1 MKLLFEDNRSI
12 VGMWHEEYDDV
23 YWSKSMSPK
32 VVQALCVKLL
42 NGAEI
47 YKIGEDGE
55 PVLVDFKGEFS
66 VESVM
71 YHLCGVVYPQ
81 SRWLST
87 YCVELIHQ
95 SYLGED
101 PKDLAIQEFSKLID
115 GSVCEKQKD
124 FLTALVEKVL
134 MGLDNSD
141 MVEVAE

>member
-1 MKLLFEDNRSI
+1 MKLLFEDKRSI
-12 VGMWHEEYDDV
+12 TNTWHEEYDDV

-32 VVQALCVKLL
+32 VVQALCVKLM

-47 YKIGEDGE
+47 YKIGADGN
-55 PVLVDFKGEFS
+55 PHLVDFKGEFS

-81 SRWLST
+81 SRWLSA
-87 YCVELIHQ
+87 YCVDLMHE
-95 SYLGED
+95 SDLGESQ
-101 PKDLAIQEFSKLID
+101 KESSIQEFIKIID
-115 GSVCEKQKD
+115 ASACKKQKD

-141 MVEVAE
+141 MVEVGE